1 MNKKP
6 KVKGLFLLGFLS
18 VAVVL
23 ISVFALVSSFI
34 VDRSDRNIFG
44 YSAFTVASDNLSTE
58 GFSLGDIV
66 ITEKASPSV
75 LKENDTIVFVS
86 QNENSFGE
94 TMARNIRSIS
104 EEGIITYNSVTGEDD
119 GALVS
124 PEEVIGKLI
133 FSVPKAG
140 IFFGF
145 LKTVPGYI
153 LCVFIPL
160 IILISARGINS
171 IILFRKYRDEEL
183 AEIENLKRQE
193 NENIFIPK
201 EIPEKPFVFEEE
213 TDSADTEE
221 GTPVF
226 EEVLPEPEEINI
238 MPDISEEADAPD
250 PWKNLN
256 KEQTSENE
264 AEPSINEMLEK
275 LRKLRENL
283 DFDN

>member
-1 MNKKP
+1 MKNSSGKSIKA
-6 KVKGLFLLGFLS
+6 LRNIFS
-18 VAVVL
+18 VIVIL
-23 ISVFALVSSFI
+23 ISVFVIAFAGI
-34 VDRSDRNIFG
+34 VDKSGKSLFG
-44 YSAFTVASDNLSTE
+44 YGAFTVVSDNLST
-58 GFSLGDIV
+58 GDFSAGDIV

-86 QNENSFGE
+86 QNENGFGE
-94 TMARNIRSIS
+94 TMVRNIRSIS

-119 GALVS
+119 GALVY
-124 PEEVIGKLI
+124 PEEVIGKLV
-133 FSVPKAG
+133 FSIPEAG
-140 IFFGF
+140 NFFGF

-160 IILISARGINS
+160 LILISARGIS
-171 IILFRKYRDEEL
+171 SVILFRRYRDEEL
-183 AEIENLKRQE
+183 AEIENLKRQG
-193 NENIFIPK
+193 NENIFIPE

-221 GTPVF
+221 ETPVF